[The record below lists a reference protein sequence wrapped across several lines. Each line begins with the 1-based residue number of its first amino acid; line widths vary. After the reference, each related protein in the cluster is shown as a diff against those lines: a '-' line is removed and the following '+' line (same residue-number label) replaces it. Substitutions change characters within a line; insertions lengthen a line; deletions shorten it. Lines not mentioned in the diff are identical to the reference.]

1 MYRIVARPTG
11 PTTALLPC
19 KAGDLASA
27 GPNFSDCQKHWIR
40 AQAFKAEWGSFLAL
54 PNESGQLHGVLLGVE
69 NQPGDPRAWI
79 QLFSKLARSLPPGC
93 YLLPASFQPL
103 EQALLGWGLGGYQ
116 FNRYLNRKASEQPT
130 LLQPESVDATPILK
144 QLDAMFLARD
154 LINTPASDMGPADLA
169 EQVRSIAVRHG
180 ATMQTLAGKDL
191 LENGYPAIHAVGR
204 GSSREPMLLDLHWGS
219 SDHPRLTLVGKGV
232 TFDTGGLDLKNPAGM
247 AQMKKDMA
255 GAAVAAALARLVME
269 VALPVRLRL
278 LIPCVENSPGGDA
291 YRPGDVIATRKGLS
305 VEIGNTDAEGR
316 IILCDALAEAVGEE
330 PDLLIDFATL
340 TGACRTALGT
350 DLPGFWCPN
359 DQLAAELARAGDL
372 AIDPLWRMPLWTP
385 YRNLLKSGIADIN
398 NMASSPHGGA
408 ITAALFLHEF
418 VKPFANWI
426 HIDMFGWN
434 PSDLVETSQMGE
446 ASSLRAVFALLQR
459 RYLS

>member
-1 MYRIVARPTG
+1 MYRIVARATG
-11 PTTALLPC
+11 P
-19 KAGDLASA
+19 SA
-27 GPNFSDCQKHWIR
+27 GLIPVRAGELSSPVAGFSDWQKQWIK

-54 PNESGQLHGVLLGVE
+54 PDDSGQISKMLLGTE
-69 NQPGDPRAWI
+69 NQPADPRAWI
-79 QLFSKLARSLPPGC
+79 QLFSKLARSLPPSC
-93 YLLPASFQPL
+93 YVLPNSFQGVD
-103 EQALLGWGLGGYQ
+103 QALLGWGLGGYQ
-116 FNRYLNRKASEQPT
+116 FNRYLNRKASEQAC
-130 LLQPESVDATPILK
+130 LQLPEGVDATLILK
-144 QLDAMFLARD
+144 QLDALILARD
-154 LINTPASDMGPADLA
+154 LINTPASDMGPSDLA
-169 EQVRSIAVRHG
+169 EQVRAIAHRHG
-180 ATMQTLAGKDL
+180 AMLQVLAGKDL
-191 LENGYPAIHAVGR
+191 LENGFPAIHAVGR
-204 GSSREPMLLDLHWGS
+204 GSTREPMLLDLRWGS
-219 SDHPRLTLVGKGV
+219 VDHPRLTLVGKGV
-232 TFDTGGLDLKNPAGM
+232 TFDTGGLNLKNPAGM

-269 VALPVRLRL
+269 AALPVRLRL

-316 IILCDALAEAVGEE
+316 IILCDALAEAVAEQ

-350 DLPGFWCPN
+350 DLPGFWCP
-359 DQLAAELARAGDL
+359 DDELATQLAAAGDA
-372 AIDPLWRMPLWTP
+372 AIDPVWRMPLWAP

-398 NMASSPHGGA
+398 NMASSTHGGA
-408 ITAALFLHEF
+408 ITAALFLYEF
-418 VKPFANWI
+418 VKPFSNWI

-459 RYLS
+459 RYPS